1 MPDTDTA
8 SPASRS
14 AATAGREGVSASVS
28 ATSEG
33 WVHSTESFGA
43 TDGPGIRYVLFL
55 SGCPLRC
62 QYCHNPDTWHRRDG
76 TLTTVEDVL
85 SDIAKYR
92 HFFAR
97 GRGGVTLS
105 GGEPLVQPKFCKA
118 ILRGCKEMGLHT
130 ALDTS
135 GYLGDKADDAL
146 LDDVDLVLLDAKA
159 ARKSK
164 YKALT
169 GVSLDPTVRFAE
181 RLAQR
186 NQPVWLRYVLVPGL
200 TDNLD
205 DVESMATF
213 AASLGNIERVD
224 VLPFHQMGEHKWREL
239 GLDYKL
245 AGKPTPT
252 PEAVDTVR
260 KTFRAAGLLVS

>member
-8 SPASRS
+8 TVAACPSRT
-14 AATAGREGVSASVS
+14 AAKAARDLAV
-28 ATSEG
+28 SEG
-33 WVHSTESFGA
+33 WVHSTETFGT
-43 TDGPGIRYVLFL
+43 TDGPGIRYILFL

-62 QYCHNPDTWHRRDG
+62 QYCHNPDTWHRKDG
-76 TLTTVEDVL
+76 TLTAVDDIL
-85 SDIAKYR
+85 ADIAKYR

-105 GGEPLVQPKFCKA
+105 GGEPLVQPDFCKA

-135 GYLGDKADDAL
+135 GYLGDKTDDEL
-146 LDDVDLVLLDAKA
+146 LDNVDLVLLDAKA

-169 GVSLDPTVRFAE
+169 GVALDPTVRFAE
-181 RLAQR
+181 RLAHRDQR
-186 NQPVWLRYVLVPGL
+186 VWLRYVLVPGL

-213 AASLGNIERVD
+213 AASLGNIDRVD

-239 GLDYKL
+239 GLNYKL

-252 PEAVDTVR
+252 PEAVDRVR

>member
-1 MPDTDTA
+1 
-8 SPASRS
+8 
-14 AATAGREGVSASVS
+14 
-28 ATSEG
+28 
-33 WVHSTESFGA
+33 
-43 TDGPGIRYVLFL
+43 
-55 SGCPLRC
+55 
-62 QYCHNPDTWHRRDG
+62 
-76 TLTTVEDVL
+76 
-85 SDIAKYR
+85 
-92 HFFAR
+92 
-97 GRGGVTLS
+97 
-105 GGEPLVQPKFCKA
+105 
-118 ILRGCKEMGLHT
+118 MGLHT

-135 GYLGDKADDAL
+135 GYLGAKADDAL

-181 RLAQR
+181 RLAHR

-205 DVESMATF
+205 DIESMATF